1 MNIYEIVE
9 SGQVVLSAD
18 EEMGV
23 LITWNGNSMLN
34 LWVRDYSTGNW
45 DNTDVR
51 TRYDIDGSLGKALE
65 ESSEWLL
72 EMEQGRYE
80 NH

>member
-1 MNIYEIVE
+1 MRVND
-9 SGQVVLSAD
+9 S
-18 EEMGV
+18 MGH
-23 LITWNGNSMLN
+23 
-34 LWVRDYSTGNW
+34 W

-51 TRYDIDGSLGKALE
+51 TRYDIDGSLGKALD

>member
-23 LITWNGNSMLN
+23 LITWNGNSILN
-34 LWVRDYSTGNW
+34 LWVGDYSMGNW
-45 DNTDVR
+45 HNTDVR